1 MALVYTACAANRQI
15 TMAANYESFKQELSL
30 SKAEI
35 CRELFRENAG
45 LIRIKKEHVAVGNL
59 VRIIDSTLRLA
70 NANGFHAMSLRDLSA
85 DSGMSLGGLYAYIRN
100 KDDLLHLIQRHG
112 FKLTH
117 RTLLQVTEPVADPR
131 DKLLAAI
138 RTHLYLSELMRAWFY
153 FSYME
158 AKNLPEKEKREA
170 IEAEVDIESIF
181 CDIIEAGIQAGTF
194 RAVNARLTASILK
207 AMLQDWYL
215 KRGKYRRQEVSVEA
229 YAGMLGEM
237 MDRHLSADPGPAPSR

>member
-1 MALVYTACAANRQI
+1 MAVD
-15 TMAANYESFKQELSL
+15 YESFKHALSL
-30 SKAEI
+30 SKTEI

-100 KDDLLHLIQRHG
+100 KEDLIHLIQRHG

-117 RTLLQVTEPVADPR
+117 RTMLRYTEPVADPR
-131 DKLLAAI
+131 EKLATAI

-170 IEAEVDIESIF
+170 IAAEVDIETIF
-181 CDIIEAGIQAGTF
+181 CGIIEEGVQAGVF
-194 RAVNARLTASILK
+194 RPVNARLSASILK

-215 KRGKYRRQEVSVEA
+215 KRGKYRRQDVSVEA
-229 YAGMLGEM
+229 YAAMLGEIM
-237 MDRHLSADPGPAPSR
+237 ERHLAP